1 MTFDDVGPLPP
12 ELEDVVQMPGWHI
25 VPSGLP
31 VLVTHATEE
40 LELERSLWDVSDWC
54 WLAVF
59 VKVEVSKGL
68 PKAGDVWV
76 QVMAMETEKFETA
89 PKNLAEID
97 EELVG
102 KHDTVMVLHV
112 DELPKNLL
120 TEPMDYFK
128 EPVGGEV
135 AVPEGN
141 DAGGIGEDPM
151 EVVGEGRTHEREQ
164 ADEIEELEGVRLEEA
179 TPLKELKQLCDKMGL
194 PKSGGKPKVLRRL
207 RDHYEIL
214 EKRLSAEI
222 ARKMYQEAE
231 RIPEMPKLPKLP
243 SVVQQ
248 QLHNVTHHPF
258 AAWCE
263 ACVLGRSKQSAHPKA
278 SPEEPVE
285 EARKVPKIEIDYCY
299 TFTKHRHELQEGE
312 EAEPKNEEE
321 RAGGDADDAARRAEG
336 NEPENKAADPE
347 DDKVDYRDQYGLTLV
362 AAESSTGWLLA
373 IPVLEKGAGAL
384 KRVVEQLVRLSL
396 QVAPGQAV
404 LFQGDPE
411 PSIRQII
418 NACEACRSR
427 LGLATEK
434 RWVPRASHA
443 SNGQAEK
450 AIQTIRTNGLTLRSF
465 VEARIGASI
474 EGHRHFYPWVM
485 RHAGFLY
492 NRFSVNPRGATS
504 YELMHG
510 RAFRGQLV
518 PLGEQVLY
526 YRPSKHRGDL
536 QWCRGIWLGIHE
548 RNGAHLIGT
557 AEGINE
563 TRSIR
568 RLPEEQQWSA
578 TALLG
583 MKGLPW
589 SYMGRGK
596 RKRPLYTG
604 AAATR
609 VPRLPD
615 SSTLEELA
623 RAAGRAA
630 AEAISSGTPVPP
642 SRPGPGPGPDEAG
655 SDPSSSP
662 SCPSS
667 REGAAR
673 EPDRPHEE
681 SQQRLQA
688 QGGDQR
694 QQEREPGRPHEESR
708 QRLQA
713 QGGAASMD
721 TSGTGGVPRERPDE
735 VGVAVP
741 KRPRLLLDRP
751 EMVTPSPAASPG
763 ASSSLY
769 PPGYAGV
776 NQVCD
781 DIPGQELAGLDTWDP
796 EVEEVLEE
804 EWYNADGI
812 DEAWWDE
819 FGEKPPR

>member
-1 MTFDDVGPLPP
+1 MRTRRR
-12 ELEDVVQMPGWHI
+12 
-25 VPSGLP
+25 VP
-31 VLVTHATEE
+31 
-40 LELERSLWDVSDWC
+40 RSRWR
-54 WLAVF
+54 
-59 VKVEVSKGL
+59 K
-68 PKAGDVWV
+68 
-76 QVMAMETEKFETA
+76 Q
-89 PKNLAEID
+89 
-97 EELVG
+97 
-102 KHDTVMVLHV
+102 
-112 DELPKNLL
+112 
-120 TEPMDYFK
+120 
-128 EPVGGEV
+128 
-135 AVPEGN
+135 
-141 DAGGIGEDPM
+141 
-151 EVVGEGRTHEREQ
+151 GRC
-164 ADEIEELEGVRLEEA
+164 
-179 TPLKELKQLCDKMGL
+179 P
-194 PKSGGKPKVLRRL
+194 RL
-207 RDHYEIL
+207 RSITAIPSRSIVMNYKR
-214 EKRLSAEI
+214 EKKLS
-222 ARKMYQEAE
+222 R
-231 RIPEMPKLPKLP
+231 RP
-243 SVVQQ
+243 
-248 QLHNVTHHPF
+248 
-258 AAWCE
+258 
-263 ACVLGRSKQSAHPKA
+263 RSA
-278 SPEEPVE
+278 
-285 EARKVPKIEIDYCY
+285 
-299 TFTKHRHELQEGE
+299 
-312 EAEPKNEEE
+312 EEE
-321 RAGGDADDAARRAEG
+321 RAEGDADDAARRAEG
-336 NEPENKAADPE
+336 NEPESKAANLE
-347 DDKVDYRDQYGLTLV
+347 DTKIDYRDQYGLTLV
-362 AAESSTGWLLA
+362 AAESSAGWLLA

-536 QWCRGIWLGIHE
+536 QWCRSTWLGVHE

-557 AEGINE
+557 AEGIHE

-568 RLPEEQQWSA
+568 RLPEEQQWDA

-609 VPRLPD
+609 VPLLPD

-642 SRPGPGPGPDEAG
+642 SRPGQGPGPDEAG

-662 SCPSS
+662 SS
-667 REGAAR
+667 REGTAR
-673 EPDRPHEE
+673 EPDRPQEE
-681 SQQRLQA
+681 SQQRLRA
-688 QGGDQR
+688 QGG
-694 QQEREPGRPHEESR
+694 RP
-708 QRLQA
+708 QPT
-713 QGGAASMD
+713 GAR
-721 TSGTGGVPRERPDE
+721 TKQTTGGI
-735 VGVAVP
+735 
-741 KRPRLLLDRP
+741 
-751 EMVTPSPAASPG
+751 TTTT
-763 ASSSLY
+763 SSTR
-769 PPGYAGV
+769 G
-776 NQVCD
+776 
-781 DIPGQELAGLDTWDP
+781 
-796 EVEEVLEE
+796 
-804 EWYNADGI
+804 
-812 DEAWWDE
+812 
-819 FGEKPPR
+819 

>member
-1 MTFDDVGPLPP
+1 
-12 ELEDVVQMPGWHI
+12 MPGWHI
-25 VPSGLP
+25 VSSGLP

-40 LELERSLWDVSDWC
+40 LELERFLWDVSDWC

-59 VKVEVSKGL
+59 VKVEASKGL

-76 QVMAMETEKFETA
+76 QVMAMETESFEAA

-97 EELVG
+97 EELAG
-102 KHDTVMVLHV
+102 KHDTVVVLHV

-128 EPVGGEV
+128 EPFGGEV
-135 AVPEGN
+135 AVPVGN
-141 DAGGIGEDPM
+141 DAAGIGEDPM
-151 EVVGEGRTHEREQ
+151 EVVGEGRAHEREQ

-179 TPLKELKQLCDKMGL
+179 TPLKELRRLCDKMGL

-207 RDHYEIL
+207 RDHYETL

-263 ACVLGRSKQSAHPKA
+263 ACVLGRSKPSAHPKA
-278 SPEEPVE
+278 SPEQPVE

-312 EAEPKNEEE
+312 ETEPKAEEE
-321 RAGGDADDAARRAEG
+321 RAEGDADDAARRAEG
-336 NEPENKAADPE
+336 NEPESKATNPE
-347 DDKVDYRDQYGLTLV
+347 DTKIDYRDQYGLTLV

-536 QWCRGIWLGIHE
+536 QWCRGTWLGVHE

-557 AEGINE
+557 AEGIHE

-568 RLPEEQQWSA
+568 RLPEEQQWDA

-609 VPRLPD
+609 VPLLPD

-623 RAAGRAA
+623 RAAGRQPQKQFQA
-630 AEAISSGTPVPP
+630 VP
-642 SRPGPGPGPDEAG
+642 R
-655 SDPSSSP
+655 
-662 SCPSS
+662 C
-667 REGAAR
+667 
-673 EPDRPHEE
+673 
-681 SQQRLQA
+681 RLQGLDRGQGQTRRGQIPPRALAPEEVRRENQTDHKRNHNSDFEHKGAITANRRENQTDHRRNHDSDFKHKGVTRANRNENQADHTRNHDSDFKHKGVQPVWTQVA
-688 QGGDQR
+688 QVEFR
-694 QQEREPGRPHEESR
+694 GRGR
-708 QRLQA
+708 
-713 QGGAASMD
+713 
-721 TSGTGGVPRERPDE
+721 DE
-735 VGVAVP
+735 LGVAVP

-751 EMVTPSPAASPG
+751 ERMNT
-763 ASSSLY
+763 
-769 PPGYAGV
+769 
-776 NQVCD
+776 
-781 DIPGQELAGLDTWDP
+781 
-796 EVEEVLEE
+796 
-804 EWYNADGI
+804 
-812 DEAWWDE
+812 
-819 FGEKPPR
+819 